1 MTVVSISAQLGLLA
15 AWLLTLNVVL
25 GLLLSVHYNPLKRW
39 PYKRINYFTFHNWT
53 GYVAL
58 ALSAAHALL
67 LPLSATAGWV
77 WKDVLWPSAVPLQP
91 TLNILGALALYML
104 LLVVVTSWV
113 RRRIGRKVWKTVHW
127 VAYACAMLFYVHGLF
142 VDQRL
147 TGDPVNL
154 LDTEKLSI
162 VGCFALVAWA
172 TWMRLRW
179 ELRRRNVGK
188 AAKVEEHWDAPV
200 PTEWAE
206 AEG

>member
-39 PYKRINYFTFHNWT
+39 PYQRINYFTFHNWT

-58 ALSAAHALL
+58 ALAAAHALL

-91 TLNILGALALYML
+91 TLNILGALSLYLL
-104 LLVVVTSWV
+104 LLVVVTSYV
-113 RRRIGRKVWKTVHW
+113 RRRIGRKAWKAVHW
-127 VAYACAMLFYVHGLF
+127 VAYASALLFYVHGFL

-147 TGDPVNL
+147 TGDPVNF
-154 LDTEKLSI
+154 LDTEKLSLL
-162 VGCFALVAWA
+162 GCFVLVVWA
-172 TWMRLRW
+172 SASPGIR
-179 ELRRRNVGK
+179 
-188 AAKVEEHWDAPV
+188 
-200 PTEWAE
+200 
-206 AEG
+206 